1 MNQKFKKHLDDSYT
15 RAFEECSRAG
25 HKIGNLDMIFN
36 SIVMRTFAELIVKEC
51 IEIAYQNDVAKFTR
65 DGYVIGQKIEK
76 HFGVE

>member
-36 SIVMRTFAELIVKEC
+36 SIVMRTFAELIVREC
-51 IEIAYQNDVAKFTR
+51 IEIVGDCSIEYATR
-65 DGYVIGQKIEK
+65 PQIMKEIKE